1 MIKSLA
7 SISNAAGDDLTY
19 LDNIKFEKELET
31 TKACCVLVDRDIK
44 APESLNIIRVDQPLA
59 AWAAILELFHPRKR
73 LFEEVSPAAHMGND
87 VTTGEG
93 VGIGPGAWVGDGA
106 CIESNTE
113 IYPGATVGPG
123 AVIGENCIIYP
134 GAHVYHDCRI
144 GNRVIIHSGAVIG
157 GDGFGFAQVPS
168 GDPAE
173 PVLHKKV
180 QQVGNVVIEDDV
192 EIGAN
197 TTIDRAALDTTLIGK
212 GTKIDNQVVIGH
224 NVVTGRHCLLV
235 AQVGIAGSARLGNYV
250 TLAGQSGVGG
260 HLEVGDGAIVGGKS
274 GVMRSLDGGNVYLG
288 IPALPAGTT
297 KRIYAAMEK
306 LPEYRRKISRLEKRI
321 DELEGRMGNSS
332 EEKS

>member
-1 MIKSLA
+1 MSHQQTLSELAELLNGSLHGEGDRVIKSLA

-157 GDGFGFAQVPS
+157 GDGFGFAH
-168 GDPAE
+168 D
-173 PVLHKKV
+173 
-180 QQVGNVVIEDDV
+180 
-192 EIGAN
+192 
-197 TTIDRAALDTTLIGK
+197 GK
-212 GTKIDNQVVIGH
+212 GWHKIAQLGGDVNAFVPA
-224 NVVTGRHCLLV
+224 NVEQAL
-235 AQVGIAGSARLGNYV
+235 
-250 TLAGQSGVGG
+250 QS
-260 HLEVGDGAIVGGKS
+260 
-274 GVMRSLDGGNVYLG
+274 
-288 IPALPAGTT
+288 
-297 KRIYAAMEK
+297 K
-306 LPEYRRKISRLEKRI
+306 LK
-321 DELEGRMGNSS
+321 
-332 EEKS
+332 